1 MFLVSMEI
9 CATLV
14 LHVEHYSATYLP
26 SNAPVL
32 IYWGL
37 LLQIRMSSV
46 LQLDESIAF
55 STESTRLG
63 QRMFIICDDCYW
75 CASSLST
82 AKLELVNCPQCNRR
96 LSELPLSIDE
106 TYEVNFNPTRGV
118 EIEFATVV
126 NRGGQVYEPR

>member
-55 STESTRLG
+55 STESTKSR

-75 CASSLST
+75 CAASLST

-96 LSELPLSIDE
+96 LSELPLSLDE
-106 TYEVNFNPTRGV
+106 TYKVNFNPTRGV

-126 NRGGQVYEPR
+126 DRGGQVYESR